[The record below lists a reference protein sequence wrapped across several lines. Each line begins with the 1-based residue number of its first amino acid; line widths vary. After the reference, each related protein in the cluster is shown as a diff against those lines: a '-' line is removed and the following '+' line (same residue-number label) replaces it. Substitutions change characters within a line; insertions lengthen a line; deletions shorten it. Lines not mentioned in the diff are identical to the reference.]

1 MVAFCVDMGYNI
13 CKKSVRVGEVMGK
26 KRVDCEECGTSYD
39 RTFLVGKQGNLGICP
54 MCGAPID
61 LEGKEETLSYDEPSF
76 GDDVELGENDSFD
89 EDKIDFYYNGIV
101 EPDELGKGEDG
112 LTGGTCAKC
121 GTHTSFLYPIAKTKG
136 YILLKPREKGKC
148 SKCGKELKNHI
159 LAELPADWVDPRQKE
174 MWVKDYMHMPKCP
187 ICSSTKIHKISVTN
201 KAASAITF
209 GILAAG
215 HVSKTYK
222 CDICGAKF

>member
-1 MVAFCVDMGYNI
+1 MIAFCVNMGYNI
-13 CKKSVRVGEVMGK
+13 CKKLEKVGEVMGK

-39 RTFLVGKQGNLGICP
+39 RTFLLGKQGNLGICP

-89 EDKIDFYYNGIV
+89 EDKIDFWWYSIT
-101 EPDELGKGEDG
+101 EPDESGRGQIH
-112 LTGGTCAKC
+112 TNCAKC
-121 GTHTSFLYPIAKTKG
+121 GHFSGTMPYPMARVG
-136 YILLKPREKGKC
+136 DYLLVSSKFHDKC
-148 SKCGKELKNHI
+148 SRCGNEMKNHI
-159 LAELPADWVDPRQKE
+159 LSKRPADWIDPRQKE